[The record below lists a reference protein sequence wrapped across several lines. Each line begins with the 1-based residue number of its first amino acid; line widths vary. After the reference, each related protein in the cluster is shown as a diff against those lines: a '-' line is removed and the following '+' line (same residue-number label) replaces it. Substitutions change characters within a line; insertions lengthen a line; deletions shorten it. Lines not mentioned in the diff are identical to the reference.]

1 MWLARNVVLL
11 LKRNHLKIAFAES
24 CTGGL
29 LASLITAVPGSSDVF
44 DIGVVTYANS
54 AKKSLLSVSNDTLDL
69 YGAVSSQTAQ
79 EMVVGL
85 KKLSNADI
93 CVSVTGIAGPGGG
106 NTDKPVGLVYIGF
119 NFLNI
124 IHIERIVFTGTRKNI
139 RKNTTKYILEKIT
152 LFLEEN

>member
-1 MWLARNVVLL
+1 MWLARKVVLL
-11 LKRNHLKIAFAES
+11 LKKEHLKIAFAES

-29 LASLITAVPGSSDVF
+29 LASLITAVPGSSEVF

-54 AKKSLLSVSNDTLDL
+54 AKTSLLCVSNDTLDIH
-69 YGAVSSQTAQ
+69 GAVSSQTAH

-106 NTDKPVGLVYIGF
+106 NADKPVGLVYIGF
-119 NFLNI
+119 DYLNKI
-124 IHIERIVFTGTRKNI
+124 RIQRTVFTGTRKNI
-139 RKNTTKYILEKIT
+139 RMKTSKYILENIII
-152 LFLEEN
+152 FLEEN